1 MSDVSLANIHSYFSF
16 SLPDDDDDVI
26 TDVAATDQPHYNPT
40 LSFVLLSDDGG
51 MCGEEYVVEL
61 QETVLLSDGEND
73 GENDGVAVR
82 SFSSDEL
89 VIQDA
94 VEDVV
99 AEDDE
104 GVAVE
109 TCVMSLEGEEDEEDG
124 VTVAE
129 EELVEERENELH
141 SSGDYL
147 MISCETFI
155 LFRIICSLVLT
166 CYLFPYSVLSL
177 VKLSVM

>member
-1 MSDVSLANIHSYFSF
+1 MFAL
-16 SLPDDDDDVI
+16 
-26 TDVAATDQPHYNPT
+26 
-40 LSFVLLSDDGG
+40 DDGG

-73 GENDGVAVR
+73 GENEGVTVR
-82 SFSSDEL
+82 SVSSDEL

-99 AEDDE
+99 AEDEE
-104 GVAVE
+104 GLE
-109 TCVMSLEGEEDEEDG
+109 TCVMSLEEEEEEAEGDEE

-141 SSGDYL
+141 TSGDYL
-147 MISCETFI
+147 MISC
-155 LFRIICSLVLT
+155 
-166 CYLFPYSVLSL
+166 
-177 VKLSVM
+177 

>member
-1 MSDVSLANIHSYFSF
+1 M
-16 SLPDDDDDVI
+16 
-26 TDVAATDQPHYNPT
+26 
-40 LSFVLLSDDGG
+40 
-51 MCGEEYVVEL
+51 VEL

-155 LFRIICSLVLT
+155 LLLIHLFICSFTHSL
-166 CYLFPYSVLSL
+166 PHSVLSL
-177 VKLSVM
+177 FNLSLIQVSVLLVHSLYLFIYSF

>member
-1 MSDVSLANIHSYFSF
+1 M
-16 SLPDDDDDVI
+16 
-26 TDVAATDQPHYNPT
+26 
-40 LSFVLLSDDGG
+40 
-51 MCGEEYVVEL
+51 VEL

-73 GENDGVAVR
+73 GENDAVAVR

-147 MISCETFI
+147 MISREMWHSFTRLFI
-155 LFRIICSLVLT
+155 YSSIHLF
-166 CYLFPYSVLSL
+166 LSFL
-177 VKLSVM
+177 

>member
-1 MSDVSLANIHSYFSF
+1 M
-16 SLPDDDDDVI
+16 
-26 TDVAATDQPHYNPT
+26 
-40 LSFVLLSDDGG
+40 
-51 MCGEEYVVEL
+51 VEL

-109 TCVMSLEGEEDEEDG
+109 TCVMSLEGEDDEEDG

-155 LFRIICSLVLT
+155 PLSTHHSSLCPFIPLLVHLLTPSLSISSFNPSFFVLSFSKFCFVHLFSLV
-166 CYLFPYSVLSL
+166 YLSIRSVHCWFIHQFI
-177 VKLSVM
+177 

>member
-1 MSDVSLANIHSYFSF
+1 M
-16 SLPDDDDDVI
+16 
-26 TDVAATDQPHYNPT
+26 
-40 LSFVLLSDDGG
+40 
-51 MCGEEYVVEL
+51 VEL

-109 TCVMSLEGEEDEEDG
+109 TCMMSLEGEEDEEDG

-129 EELVEERENELH
+129 EELVEERGNELH
-141 SSGDYL
+141 SSDYL

-155 LFRIICSLVLT
+155 
-166 CYLFPYSVLSL
+166 P
-177 VKLSVM
+177 LSVHLFTLSHLIIHFFI

>member
-1 MSDVSLANIHSYFSF
+1 M
-16 SLPDDDDDVI
+16 
-26 TDVAATDQPHYNPT
+26 
-40 LSFVLLSDDGG
+40 
-51 MCGEEYVVEL
+51 VEL

-147 MISCETFI
+147 MISCERFI
-155 LFRIICSLVLT
+155 PLFVHLFTHSHLIYFLIQSFVYSLLQ
-166 CYLFPYSVLSL
+166 
-177 VKLSVM
+177 